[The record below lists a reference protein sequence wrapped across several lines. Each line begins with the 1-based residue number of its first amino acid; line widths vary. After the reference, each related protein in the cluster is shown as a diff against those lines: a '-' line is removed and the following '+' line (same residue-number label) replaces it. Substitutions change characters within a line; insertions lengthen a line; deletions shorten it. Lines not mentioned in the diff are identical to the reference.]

1 MILFAER
8 ERINE
13 KKLKKVA
20 KEKAPINMKCGACGE
35 TGHMK
40 TNKHCKM
47 YGKTGPVSEDQIIDD
62 ELSNVFNGQTSS
74 LVKVED
80 TKIRIGRAFLAKV
93 DEVSQKAAQKQA
105 AQKRQLEETLCV
117 DEKGQETQDALDLGK
132 IIKKKKKHDKAV
144 RKALKAAKALKVNHL
159 LFHIL

>member
-1 MILFAER
+1 MVLFVILAER

-13 KKLKKVA
+13 KKHKKIA

-62 ELSNVFNGQTSS
+62 ELSNVFNEHTSS

-105 AQKRQLEETLCV
+105 AQKRQLEETMTV
-117 DEKGQETQDALDLGK
+117 EEKVQETHDISEAGK
-132 IIKKKKKHDKAV
+132 IKKKKKLDKAE
-144 RKALKAAKALKVNHL
+144 RKALKAAKALKV
-159 LFHIL
+159 I